1 MNYLLK
7 NFIKIKQ
14 NYSRLKNI
22 NLDLPIHLE
31 IITALLIHYHIV
43 LCSQKQI
50 LNHKHKKWYKN
61 IHISCKIL

>member
-22 NLDLPIHLE
+22 NLDLLIHLE
-31 IITALLIHYHIV
+31 IIIALLIHYHIV
-43 LCSQKQI
+43 FYNQKQI
-50 LNHKHKKWYKN
+50 LNHKHKKQYKN
-61 IHISCKIL
+61 IRISCKIL